1 MLLATGA
8 ARTCLPSHGI
18 CKCSSIETYDQDP
31 PADDG
36 LWHEA
41 HLETRVSYHSTEV
54 LAVIGDI
61 ERWVDLFPWCS
72 CSTFLHEQESGRQYY
87 KVHFGLSMGPVFI
100 GDIVTYEVT
109 RSSSSLKLVAVNGQ
123 DLKYCDFLVYT
134 FTMRDGLEDGVTE
147 VNVSLQLHARRTVFL
162 KVWQALEKQLVNL
175 TVSIVRQRLQESR
188 PVSPIDTPYTIRYP
202 DACDAPLR
210 VEVPA

>member
-1 MLLATGA
+1 MSIWQECKHRSFRIPTLGWSVFDMARSASLRRSRAKIGWMLLATGA

-134 FTMRDGLEDGVTE
+134 FTMRDGLEDGVKAY
-147 VNVSLQLHARRTVFL
+147 SFML
-162 KVWQALEKQLVNL
+162 
-175 TVSIVRQRLQESR
+175 
-188 PVSPIDTPYTIRYP
+188 
-202 DACDAPLR
+202 DAQCS
-210 VEVPA
+210 